1 MSKTTFK
8 EVIVLSE
15 ARDPDLKY
23 TEKVV
28 KNKIDR
34 IIVELSGNPSGVMS
48 RLTSRYDRLDK
59 AIKTMSVKRN
69 EMNEQIKDTVT
80 ELFNAEDIVLTR
92 VVETVSF
99 TLTLSKL
106 VKASEQNPKTVVD
119 YESIAKDLAALIPA
133 ELQAQVEEIT
143 KKYTAI
149 SLAADKSP
157 ALRIKNKNDDKLDEG
172 IMDSLKS
179 LATKIKAWAKSTVKW
194 AVSYDKKLA
203 ELKARAAV
211 K

>member
-1 MSKTTFK
+1 MN
-8 EVIVLSE
+8 LL
-15 ARDPDLKY
+15 LK
-23 TEKVV
+23 
-28 KNKIDR
+28 I
-34 IIVELSGNPSGVMS
+34 L
-48 RLTSRYDRLDK
+48 
-59 AIKTMSVKRN
+59 
-69 EMNEQIKDTVT
+69 
-80 ELFNAEDIVLTR
+80 
-92 VVETVSF
+92 
-99 TLTLSKL
+99 
-106 VKASEQNPKTVVD
+106 
-119 YESIAKDLAALIPA
+119 
-133 ELQAQVEEIT
+133 
-143 KKYTAI
+143 YTAI

>member
-119 YESIAKDLAALIPA
+119 YESIAKDL
-133 ELQAQVEEIT
+133 VHRDF
-143 KKYTAI
+143 
-149 SLAADKSP
+149 SCS
-157 ALRIKNKNDDKLDEG
+157 
-172 IMDSLKS
+172 
-179 LATKIKAWAKSTVKW
+179 
-194 AVSYDKKLA
+194 
-203 ELKARAAV
+203 
-211 K
+211 